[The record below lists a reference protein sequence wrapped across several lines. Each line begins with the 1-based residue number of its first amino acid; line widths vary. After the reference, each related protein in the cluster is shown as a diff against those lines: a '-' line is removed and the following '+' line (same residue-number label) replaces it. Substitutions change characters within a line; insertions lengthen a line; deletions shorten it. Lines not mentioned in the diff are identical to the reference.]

1 MAQQE
6 IKIALCGAG
15 NVGGAVLELLTVNAD
30 FYKKMFDTDFLVSDV
45 VTKSGKL
52 RGYKDKFNGNI
63 HTDFESIINNDSI
76 DVVIEVMGGID
87 DAYKVAK
94 QALESKKDF
103 ITANKAMMSLHGDE
117 LFKLAEK
124 NNLFIGFE
132 ASVAGGIPIIRS
144 LSSKARIEN
153 ISWFAGILNGTSN
166 YILSKMESDGIELKE
181 GVKQAQELGFAEA
194 DPTLD
199 LNGTDAA
206 QKGKVLSYLAF
217 GSKLDSSIELDI
229 EGIDIVESID
239 FKFALELGYSIKPLS
254 IGSYEKNRLILK
266 SFPALIQQSS
276 ILSKVNEEM
285 NAIEV
290 FTKDSGSNLFYGPG
304 AGPKPTASSI
314 LSDLF
319 DIAQNIKVNYSKFG
333 QGLMEI
339 SNNTFSCQRYL
350 RLEVNDS
357 PGVMAK
363 ISSFIAKQNLSIE
376 SVIQKED
383 FSQDGLIPIV
393 IVLNECNE
401 NELEDLL
408 NSFSKEKD
416 LFKKIVHLRIF
427 NPNK

>member
-1 MAQQE
+1 
-6 IKIALCGAG
+6 
-15 NVGGAVLELLTVNAD
+15 
-30 FYKKMFDTDFLVSDV
+30 
-45 VTKSGKL
+45 
-52 RGYKDKFNGNI
+52 
-63 HTDFESIINNDSI
+63 
-76 DVVIEVMGGID
+76 
-87 DAYKVAK
+87 
-94 QALESKKDF
+94 
-103 ITANKAMMSLHGDE
+103 
-117 LFKLAEK
+117 
-124 NNLFIGFE
+124 
-132 ASVAGGIPIIRS
+132 
-144 LSSKARIEN
+144 
-153 ISWFAGILNGTSN
+153 
-166 YILSKMESDGIELKE
+166 MESDGIELNE

-383 FSQDGLIPIV
+383 FSQNGLIPIV

-401 NELEDLL
+401 NELEELL
-408 NSFSKEKD
+408 NSFSNEKD
-416 LFKKIVHLRIF
+416 IFKKIVHLRIF

>member
-1 MAQQE
+1 MAMRQ
-6 IKIALCGAG
+6 IKIGLCGVG
-15 NVGGAVLELLTVNAD
+15 NVGGAVLELLEVNAN
-30 FYKKMFDTDFLVSDV
+30 FYKEMFDTEFLVTDV

-52 RGYKDKFNGNI
+52 RGYKGKFHGNI
-63 HTDFESIINNDSI
+63 HTDLETINKDDSI

-94 QALESKKDF
+94 RALESKKDF
-103 ITANKAMMSLHGDE
+103 ITANKAMMSLYGDE

-124 NNLFIGFE
+124 NNVFIGFE
-132 ASVAGGIPIIRS
+132 ASVAGGIPIIKS
-144 LSSKARIEN
+144 LSSRARIEN

-166 YILSKMESDGIELKE
+166 FILSKMESDGLEMQE

-206 QKGKVLSYLAF
+206 QKGKILSYLAF
-217 GSKLDSSIELDI
+217 GSKLDSTIEIDI

-254 IGSYEKNRLILK
+254 VGSYEKDRLILK
-266 SFPALIQQSS
+266 SFPALIQKSS

-319 DIAQNIKVNYSKFG
+319 DIAQNNKVSYSKFD
-333 QGLMEI
+333 QDLTEV
-339 SNNTFSCQRYL
+339 SNNSLNCQRYL

-363 ISSFIAKQNLSIE
+363 ISSFIAEQNLSIE

-383 FSQDGLIPIV
+383 LAQNDLIPIV
-393 IVLNECNE
+393 IVLDECNE
-401 NELEDLL
+401 NELKDLL
-408 NSFSKEKD
+408 NNFSSEKD

-427 NPNK
+427 NPSK

>member
-30 FYKKMFDTDFLVSDV
+30 FYKKMFDTDFLVTDV

-63 HTDFESIINNDSI
+63 HADLESIINNNSI

-103 ITANKAMMSLHGDE
+103 ITANKAMISLHGDE
-117 LFKLAEK
+117 LFKLAEE

-166 YILSKMESDGIELKE
+166 YILSNMESDGIELKE

-206 QKGKVLSYLAF
+206 QKAKVLSSIRFKSFAILSLANAVIF
-217 GSKLDSSIELDI
+217 SNSFCFPHAKKILSPISALQFFIISIKDSSLKNLPI
-229 EGIDIVESID
+229 G
-239 FKFALELGYSIKPLS
+239 PLA
-254 IGSYEKNRLILK
+254 LIL
-266 SFPALIQQSS
+266 L
-276 ILSKVNEEM
+276 
-285 NAIEV
+285 
-290 FTKDSGSNLFYGPG
+290 
-304 AGPKPTASSI
+304 
-314 LSDLF
+314 
-319 DIAQNIKVNYSKFG
+319 
-333 QGLMEI
+333 
-339 SNNTFSCQRYL
+339 
-350 RLEVNDS
+350 
-357 PGVMAK
+357 
-363 ISSFIAKQNLSIE
+363 
-376 SVIQKED
+376 
-383 FSQDGLIPIV
+383 
-393 IVLNECNE
+393 
-401 NELEDLL
+401 
-408 NSFSKEKD
+408 SFSNVK
-416 LFKKIVHLRIF
+416 
-427 NPNK
+427 

>member
-1 MAQQE
+1 MNKNINIALVGLGQVGIFLYNELNSKKKEIE
-6 IKIALCGAG
+6 IKTGKRINIVAISAK
-15 NVGGAVLELLTVNAD
+15 NKNKKRR
-30 FYKKMFDTDFLVSDV
+30 FYIDKKIFYSNPFKIFKEKQIDILFECIGLSD
-45 VTKSGKL
+45 
-52 RGYKDKFNGNI
+52 
-63 HTDFESIINNDSI
+63 
-76 DVVIEVMGGID
+76 GI
-87 DAYKVAK
+87 
-94 QALESKKDF
+94 SKKIVEYALKNKVNV
-103 ITANKAMMSLHGDE
+103 ITPNKALIAKHGDH
-117 LFKLAEK
+117 LAKLAETNK
-124 NNLFIGFE
+124 VNLEFE

-383 FSQDGLIPIV
+383 FSQNGLIPIV

-408 NSFSKEKD
+408 NSFSNEKD

-427 NPNK
+427 NPK

>member
-30 FYKKMFDTDFLVSDV
+30 FYKKMFDTDVLVTDV

-52 RGYKDKFNGNI
+52 RGYKGKFNGNI
-63 HTDFESIINNDSI
+63 HTDFESINKNDSI

-103 ITANKAMMSLHGDE
+103 ITANKAMISLHGDE

-166 YILSKMESDGIELKE
+166 YILSKMESDGIELEE

-217 GSKLDSSIELDI
+217 GSKLDSSIEL
-229 EGIDIVESID
+229 IDIVESID

-276 ILSKVNEEM
+276 LLSKVNEEM

-401 NELEDLL
+401 IELEELL
-408 NSFSKEKD
+408 NSFSNEKD
-416 LFKKIVHLRIF
+416 IFKKIVHLRIF

>member
-1 MAQQE
+1 MNKNINIALVGLGQVGIFLYNELNSKKKEIE
-6 IKIALCGAG
+6 IKTGKRINIVAVSAKNKNKKRRF
-15 NVGGAVLELLTVNAD
+15 NVD
-30 FYKKMFDTDFLVSDV
+30 KKIFYSNPLKIFKEKKIDILFECIGLSD
-45 VTKSGKL
+45 
-52 RGYKDKFNGNI
+52 
-63 HTDFESIINNDSI
+63 
-76 DVVIEVMGGID
+76 GI
-87 DAYKVAK
+87 
-94 QALESKKDF
+94 SKKIVEYALKNKVNV
-103 ITANKAMMSLHGDE
+103 ITPNKALIAKHGDH
-117 LFKLAEK
+117 LAKLAETNK
-124 NNLFIGFE
+124 VNLEFE

-166 YILSKMESDGIELKE
+166 YILSKMESDGIELEE

-206 QKGKVLSYLAF
+206 QKAKVLSYLAF

-319 DIAQNIKVNYSKFG
+319 DIAQNNKVNYSKFG

-339 SNNTFSCQRYL
+339 SNNTFSCQRYF

-383 FSQDGLIPIV
+383 FSQNGLIPIV

>member
-1 MAQQE
+1 MVQQE

-30 FYKKMFDTDFLVSDV
+30 FYKKMFDTDFLVTDV

-117 LFKLAEK
+117 LFKLAKK

-166 YILSKMESDGIELKE
+166 YILSKMESDGIELNE

-229 EGIDIVESID
+229 EGID
-239 FKFALELGYSIKPLS
+239 LS
-254 IGSYEKNRLILK
+254 LIH
-266 SFPALIQQSS
+266 I
-276 ILSKVNEEM
+276 
-285 NAIEV
+285 
-290 FTKDSGSNLFYGPG
+290 
-304 AGPKPTASSI
+304 
-314 LSDLF
+314 
-319 DIAQNIKVNYSKFG
+319 
-333 QGLMEI
+333 
-339 SNNTFSCQRYL
+339 
-350 RLEVNDS
+350 
-357 PGVMAK
+357 
-363 ISSFIAKQNLSIE
+363 
-376 SVIQKED
+376 
-383 FSQDGLIPIV
+383 
-393 IVLNECNE
+393 
-401 NELEDLL
+401 
-408 NSFSKEKD
+408 
-416 LFKKIVHLRIF
+416 
-427 NPNK
+427 